1 MQKLR
6 WAAVGV
12 FFMYGGFIN
21 PPEFAPYDGLPS
33 PSSSRTVT
41 GIQIVLPLTKNRLKN
56 RTVKKILLSAGL
68 FCAFIVHLT
77 AQNELEKKLQTQFVL
92 AEDGDVIELPAGTIS
107 LSNTLWLDAKKN
119 VTIRGAGQDKTI
131 LSFKNQQQGA
141 EGMKITNAQ
150 NIVLEQFT
158 IEDSK
163 GDLIKTQQVNGL
175 EFRDLTARWTGKPKA
190 SNGSYALYPVQCR
203 NVRMERCTAIGASDA
218 GLYIGQSDS
227 VWVTACVAKNNVAGI
242 EIENTTNAWVFK
254 NQAFDNTGGIL
265 IFDLPGLL
273 KKQGGHVKVYDN
285 LVARNNYKN
294 FAPKGNIVGK
304 VPSGTGVMILATSDV
319 EVYNNK
325 IWDNK
330 TASTVIA
337 SYFLTEIPIKDKAY
351 NPYPS
356 AISIHNNVYSL
367 GKRMPTWK
375 NKLGFLFWLK
385 FKRNV
390 PHILYDGIQNPAYLD
405 ADGSVKPEH
414 RICIR
419 SNTGGSF
426 ANLKADKKF
435 KGISR
440 DVQPYNC
447 GLENDVSNR

>member
-1 MQKLR
+1 ML
-6 WAAVGV
+6 
-12 FFMYGGFIN
+12 
-21 PPEFAPYDGLPS
+21 L
-33 PSSSRTVT
+33 
-41 GIQIVLPLTKNRLKN
+41 
-56 RTVKKILLSAGL
+56 RTVKKILLPVCLL
-68 FCAFIVHLT
+68 FAVAVQLI
-77 AQNELEKKLQTQFVL
+77 AQSDLEKTLQTQFVM
-92 AEDGDVIELPAGTIS
+92 AEDGDTIVLPAGTIS
-107 LSNTLWLDAKKN
+107 LSNTLWLDAKN
-119 VTIRGAGQDKTI
+119 NITIRGAGQDKTI
-131 LSFKNQQQGA
+131 LTFKNQQQGA

-150 NIVLEQFT
+150 NIVLQEFT

-163 GDLIKTQQVNGL
+163 GDLIKTQQVNNL
-175 EFRDLTARWTGKPKA
+175 IFRDLTARWTGKPKA

-242 EIENTTNAWVFK
+242 EIENTTNAWVWK
-254 NQAFDNTGGIL
+254 NQSFDNTGGIL
-265 IFDLPGLL
+265 VFDLPDLI

-285 LVARNNYKN
+285 LVARNNFKN

-304 VPSGTGVMILATSDV
+304 VPSGTGIMILATSDV
-319 EVYNNK
+319 EIFNNK
-325 IWDNK
+325 IWNNK
-330 TASTVIA
+330 TASTAIV
-337 SYFLTEIPIKDKAY
+337 SYFITENPIKDKAY

-356 AISIHNNVYSL
+356 AIYVHDNVYST

-385 FKRNV
+385 FGRNV
-390 PHILYDGIQNPAYLD
+390 PHILYDGIQNPAYVT
-405 ADGSVKPEH
+405 AEGMVKPEY

-419 SNTGGSF
+419 NNTEGSF

-440 DVQPYNC
+440 DVGPYNC
-447 GLENDVSNR
+447 VLDGE